1 MYGKT
6 TTILQSNQPPI
17 KRNKFI
23 FKKETDTTTYK
34 MNKQQGHIAKHRKIQ
49 SLFSTHLK
57 ESIVYK
63 NIESLHCT
71 PKTNTINE
79 LQ

>member
-1 MYGKT
+1 
-6 TTILQSNQPPI
+6 
-17 KRNKFI
+17 
-23 FKKETDTTTYK
+23 